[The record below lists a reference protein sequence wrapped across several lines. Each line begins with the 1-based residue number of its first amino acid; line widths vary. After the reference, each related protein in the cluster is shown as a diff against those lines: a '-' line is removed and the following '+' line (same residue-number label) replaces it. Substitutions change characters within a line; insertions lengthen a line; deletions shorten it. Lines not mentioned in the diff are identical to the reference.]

1 MLALI
6 PIFAAAVFPPTITKS
21 FSPPT
26 VLVNQ
31 VSTMTIVIDNPNTSD
46 LTGASMNDVFP
57 PQLINAGPVTTSCV
71 GAFVALT
78 PPPST
83 LFFSGT
89 IPANGN
95 CTITVPV
102 FSATPGSFENLTG
115 NVFSTGPSSLV
126 GGDAILTVV
135 TSIPTLSPMLL
146 LLLALVL
153 AAVGARLT
161 A

>member
-89 IPANGN
+89 IPANGM
-95 CTITVPV
+95 IKRERARRG
-102 FSATPGSFENLTG
+102 SPGSFENLTG